1 VSQSLRR
8 WSVFLP
14 VALVAVLP
22 VAARAQEAPL
32 RSRFTAR
39 MAAVFD
45 AEVCACDG
53 TAVPTPRFRD
63 LAIVAVGRQFPI
75 RERATSRLEL
85 AWVPEL
91 IPILYSNRTASA
103 RLNVYSCGPRRYCG
117 DSLDEDVFTVTAYG
131 AGIMPLAFTLGWRA
145 LDRVRLRTRVSG
157 GAVQLTHPVP
167 LAQGTKFNFIAD
179 GSATVEFLA
188 SGSLA
193 VTAGV
198 GLNHISNGGL
208 ARVNLGMDSRMFEVG
223 AVFGR

>member
-1 VSQSLRR
+1 VNRLLRR
-8 WSVFLP
+8 WSVLLP
-14 VALVAVLP
+14 IALLAIQP
-22 VAARAQEAPL
+22 TSAAGQEAPL
-32 RSRFTAR
+32 RSRYTAR

-53 TAVPTPRFRD
+53 TELPTPRLRD
-63 LAIVAVGRQFPI
+63 LAIVAVGLQFPI

-85 AWVPEL
+85 AWVPEF
-91 IPILYSNRTASA
+91 IPFLYSHRTASA

-131 AGIMPLAFTLGWRA
+131 AGVMPVAFTLGVRA
-145 LDRVRLRTRVSG
+145 FDRVRLRTRVSG

-167 LAQGTKFNFIAD
+167 LAQGRKFNFIAD

-188 SGSLA
+188 SASLA
-193 VTAGV
+193 VSAGV

-223 AVFGR
+223 AVIGR